1 MIAHR
6 IDGSNAEAITNR
18 AVRGAPPTLHHDVVF
33 AAKIYNVP
41 DDQKIPRES
50 ELSDERQFFFEL
62 AFHRTANCGVTLLR
76 AEPNDRAQERI
87 HRVTVRHRKFRKFIT
102 KIFQRKHEAL
112 SQARRVFNRFRQIAK
127 KFAHLT
133 IAFQITLGVL
143 R

>member
-18 AVRGAPPTLHHDVVF
+18 AVRGAAPALYHDVVL
-33 AAKIYNVP
+33 ATEIDDVP
-41 DDQKIPRES
+41 NDQKISGKS
-50 ELSDERQFFFEL
+50 ELGNERQFFFEL
-62 AFHRTANCGVTLLR
+62 AFHRTADCGVTLLR

-87 HRVTVRHRKFRKFIT
+87 HRVTVRYRKFRKFIT

-133 IAFQITLGVL
+133 IAFQ
-143 R
+143 